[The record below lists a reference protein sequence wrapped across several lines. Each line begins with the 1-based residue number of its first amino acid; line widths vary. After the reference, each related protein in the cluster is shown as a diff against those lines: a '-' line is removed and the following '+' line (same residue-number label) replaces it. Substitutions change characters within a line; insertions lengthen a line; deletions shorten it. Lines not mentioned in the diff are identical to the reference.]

1 MVHMLKVAAVVCCW
15 SRADNIRVARGGT
28 IKVEYVRGCDV
39 EEVCKGD

>member
-15 SRADNIRVARGGT
+15 SRAHNISVARGGT